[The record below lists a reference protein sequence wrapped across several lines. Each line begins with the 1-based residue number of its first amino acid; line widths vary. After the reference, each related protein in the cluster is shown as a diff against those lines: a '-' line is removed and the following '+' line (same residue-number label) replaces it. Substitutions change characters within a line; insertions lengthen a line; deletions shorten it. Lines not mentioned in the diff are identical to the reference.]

1 MKKISITIDKNF
13 LKVISILIIL
23 LLPNNLEKGL
33 KNRKMK
39 SSSIPKVSVFL
50 PIYNKAAYLSRSI
63 SSIQNQTLKE
73 VEIVAVN
80 DCSTDDTLKVL
91 KKLAKNDPRIKIVN
105 NDRNH
110 GLLYSRAMGMINS
123 TGEYVLN
130 LDPDDQL
137 QGIHNLEILYKLA
150 KSEDAD
156 MIVYLLGKYK
166 PTETYRPNIS
176 EISKEID
183 PNISSYKSPKQNR
196 GADYLITNKFS
207 KREVI
212 VKAYEMFASRIY
224 SHKWNFHEDNIWCY
238 IIFRVAK
245 KKVFVDKVMYIYLL
259 NKESLI
265 IHSSSANSME
275 IRNRVY
281 RDEMLYKLFGRS
293 IWLGKYLISRVTGY
307 YRFASYDDRDIR
319 VRLIHNLYSF
329 FKLFKQK
336 KEAPDAIADYMSKLS
351 FRKIIIFH
359 KPNKVNLEKDLVF
372 YTLFRFLGLFN
383 KKRIVFI
390 DANNGAKINE
400 IGKFVFLVDIFVSID
415 DILYQ
420 PICDALRRYYPK
432 NKIIF
437 FAQNLQMS
445 VINRKQV
452 KPINSRSFFGLNS
465 ESYNIAQKYINLTNP
480 INSTKLY
487 YIPNFIEN
495 WANFFNYKLNMHKNN
510 TILILFGNPINNIK
524 FNESNIKNI
533 NSKIFIDITF
543 QNIINETKIL
553 EDNYENITKIIKKHK
568 LIITDNL
575 YIMEL
580 SAIYS
585 TSCILFNNNHS
596 EEVNEI
602 FKNLDYIKYIHDIK
616 DLEKNIF
623 ELMIT
628 SSIDYNYTKLY
639 NQYYEEV
646 LREFR

>member
-212 VKAYEMFASRIY
+212 LKAYNYFSSRIY
-224 SHKWNFHEDNIWCY
+224 SYHLKRNY
-238 IIFRVAK
+238 ILFIKFLYLK
-245 KKVFVDKVMYIYLL
+245 KK
-259 NKESLI
+259 
-265 IHSSSANSME
+265 
-275 IRNRVY
+275 
-281 RDEMLYKLFGRS
+281 
-293 IWLGKYLISRVTGY
+293 
-307 YRFASYDDRDIR
+307 
-319 VRLIHNLYSF
+319 
-329 FKLFKQK
+329 
-336 KEAPDAIADYMSKLS
+336 
-351 FRKIIIFH
+351 
-359 KPNKVNLEKDLVF
+359 
-372 YTLFRFLGLFN
+372 
-383 KKRIVFI
+383 
-390 DANNGAKINE
+390 
-400 IGKFVFLVDIFVSID
+400 
-415 DILYQ
+415 
-420 PICDALRRYYPK
+420 C
-432 NKIIF
+432 IIF
-437 FAQNLQMS
+437 F
-445 VINRKQV
+445 
-452 KPINSRSFFGLNS
+452 LNS
-465 ESYNIAQKYINLTNP
+465 
-480 INSTKLY
+480 
-487 YIPNFIEN
+487 
-495 WANFFNYKLNMHKNN
+495 
-510 TILILFGNPINNIK
+510 
-524 FNESNIKNI
+524 
-533 NSKIFIDITF
+533 
-543 QNIINETKIL
+543 
-553 EDNYENITKIIKKHK
+553 
-568 LIITDNL
+568 
-575 YIMEL
+575 L
-580 SAIYS
+580 SFK
-585 TSCILFNNNHS
+585 SCILFLKKFIS
-596 EEVNEI
+596 FLVDFKI
-602 FKNLDYIKYIHDIK
+602 FKFNSKYV
-616 DLEKNIF
+616 
-623 ELMIT
+623 
-628 SSIDYNYTKLY
+628 SSL
-639 NQYYEEV
+639 
-646 LREFR
+646 